1 MMKTFIACLALLAT
15 VFALVAVAPAF
26 AEEGAMIALN
36 KTVIGCVD
44 PTILLDP
51 NTATQ
56 LAEQH
61 AAAVAA
67 AADDNDWTNLK
78 KPEFHRCRYFR
89 GPDTSKYGPF
99 TYWSKNLPA
108 PSVLA
113 GKKVIDLYPMMGDTP
128 YWIIIEGRSAS
139 PLKS

>member
-1 MMKTFIACLALLAT
+1 MKRLLLAA
-15 VFALVAVAPAF
+15 VIALAAIVPAVA
-26 AEEGAMIALN
+26 EGGMITLN

-44 PTILLDP
+44 PTVLLDP
-51 NTATQ
+51 GTATQ
-56 LAEQH
+56 LAKQH

-67 AADDNDWTNLK
+67 AADNDDWTNLK
-78 KPEFHRCRYFR
+78 KPEFHRCHYFR

-99 TYWSKNLPA
+99 KYWSNNLPA

-128 YWIIIEGRSAS
+128 YWAIIE
-139 PLKS
+139 